1 MTREE
6 WLTIIQKAITDID
19 GLEWEK
25 GMNGLTTTI
34 RLNRNEAVS
43 LYELVENNETKGMI
57 KREDAMREA
66 RPEYLN
72 PDQIGH
78 EEYNKGWN
86 DAVKA
91 YWDGLKELKGGEDE

>member
-34 RLNRNEAVS
+34 RLNRKEAVS
-43 LYELVENNETKGMI
+43 LYELVKGSRDR
-57 KREDAMREA
+57 REDNDYERAIEQMEHDTLYESTYN
-66 RPEYLN
+66 PE
-72 PDQIGH
+72 
-78 EEYNKGWN
+78 
-86 DAVKA
+86 
-91 YWDGLKELKGGEDE
+91 DGSM